1 MKILLLHNRYQLQGG
16 EDGVVQAEK
25 SLLESYGH
33 QVFLLEVDNH
43 DIKNILDKALTGFNA
58 IYSHSS
64 KAMVNSKISEF
75 RPDIVHVHNFFPL
88 LSPSI
93 YDACKFH
100 QIPVVQTLHNYRLAC
115 PKAMPFRDG
124 EICEN
129 CIGKTVQVSSVIH
142 GCYRNSHLQSAV
154 VMTMNAWHRIQHTWQ
169 EKVDA
174 YIVFT
179 NFQKEKMIQAGL
191 PADKFHI
198 KPNFVFNEQFYQD
211 HEQDK
216 KYLIFVG
223 RLSAEKGVSVLIDAY
238 IQQNISIPLKI
249 VGDGPLRK
257 ELEAKVVNSRA
268 KEWIAFL
275 GFQDKNQVL
284 NLMNQALFLVFPS
297 IWYEGFPLTIAEA
310 FACGLPVI
318 APKLGSMAEIIE
330 DRVTGLHYTP
340 GDSVALAKTIIWAK
354 NHPQDMINMG
364 KNAQLTYQSKYT
376 PAANYHQLI
385 NIYEQVIN
393 QDV

>member
-33 QVFLLEVDNH
+33 QVSLLEVDNH
-43 DIKNILDKALTGFNA
+43 DIKNILDKALTGVNA

-64 KAMVNSKISEF
+64 KAIVSQKISEF

-124 EICEN
+124 EICES
-129 CIGKTVQVSSVIH
+129 CIGQTVQLSSVVH

-154 VMTMNAWHRIQHTWQ
+154 VMAMNAWHRIQQTW
-169 EKVDA
+169 EDKVDA

-198 KPNFVFNEQFYQD
+198 KPNFVFNEESYQNQD
-211 HEQDK
+211 NDK
-216 KYLIFVG
+216 KYLLFVG
-223 RLSAEKGVSVLIDAY
+223 RLSEEKGVSVLVNAY

-249 VGDGPLRK
+249 VGDGPLRQ
-257 ELEAKVVNSRA
+257 ELEAEVVNSRA
-268 KEWIAFL
+268 KEWIEFL
-275 GFQDKNQVL
+275 GFQDKQQVFK
-284 NLMNQALFLVFPS
+284 LMKQALFLVFPS

-354 NHPQDMINMG
+354 NHHQDMIKMG
-364 KNAQLTYQSKYT
+364 KNAQETYQNRYT
-376 PAANYHQLI
+376 PAVNYHQLI
-385 NIYEQVIN
+385 NIYKQVIN
-393 QDV
+393 KDV